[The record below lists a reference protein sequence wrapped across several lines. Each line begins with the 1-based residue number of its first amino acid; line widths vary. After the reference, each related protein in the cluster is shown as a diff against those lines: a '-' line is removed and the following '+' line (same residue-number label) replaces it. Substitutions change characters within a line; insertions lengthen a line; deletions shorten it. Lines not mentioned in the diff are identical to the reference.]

1 MIQLIHMSRTA
12 LEKLTASLVVILTT
26 VLSLGAILLIA
37 NGIFSWDIFPPFTEK
52 ILYFIGA
59 SGLVIIIAA
68 TLVNIMLNI
77 SRLAD
82 YAGKILENSSKK

>member
-1 MIQLIHMSRTA
+1 MQRTI
-12 LEKLTASLVVILTT
+12 LEKITASLVVLLTT
-26 VLSLGAILLIA
+26 VLTFGAILLIA

-59 SGLVIIIAA
+59 SGFIVIMASTII
-68 TLVNIMLNI
+68 NIMLNI

-82 YAGKILENSSKK
+82 YASEILNHTAHCDKHK

>member
-1 MIQLIHMSRTA
+1 MSRTA
-12 LEKLTASLVVILTT
+12 LEKITASLVVILTT

-37 NGIFSWDIFPPFTEK
+37 NAIFSWDIFPPFAEK

-59 SGLVIIIAA
+59 SCLVLIVAS
-68 TLVNIMLNI
+68 TLINIMLNI

-82 YAGKILENSSKK
+82 YTGELLKERTVRTKK

>member
-1 MIQLIHMSRTA
+1 MSRTA
-12 LEKLTASLVVILTT
+12 LEKITASLVVILTT

-37 NGIFSWDIFPPFTEK
+37 NAIFSWDIFPPFTEK

-59 SGLVIIIAA
+59 SCLVLIVAS

-82 YAGKILENSSKK
+82 YTGELLRERTTKVRR

>member
-1 MIQLIHMSRTA
+1 MLSRVFLERITA
-12 LEKLTASLVVILTT
+12 GLVVTLTSVLAFGTILM
-26 VLSLGAILLIA
+26 IA

-59 SGLVIIIAA
+59 SSLVVIMAG
-68 TLVNIMLNI
+68 TLINIMLNV

-82 YAGKILENSSKK
+82 YAGSILERKRK

>member
-1 MIQLIHMSRTA
+1 MSRTA
-12 LEKLTASLVVILTT
+12 LEKITASLVVILTT
-26 VLSLGAILLIA
+26 VLAIGAILLIA
-37 NGIFSWDIFPPFTEK
+37 NGIFGWDIFPPFTEK

-59 SGLVIIIAA
+59 SGLVIIIAS

-82 YAGKILENSSKK
+82 YAGEILNKVSSRERK

>member
-1 MIQLIHMSRTA
+1 MSRTV
-12 LEKLTASLVVILTT
+12 LEKFTASLVVILTT
-26 VLSLGAILLIA
+26 AISLGLILVIA

-52 ILYFIGA
+52 VLYFIGA
-59 SGLVIIIAA
+59 SGIVVILAS

-82 YAGKILENSSKK
+82 NSARLLIELKKRK